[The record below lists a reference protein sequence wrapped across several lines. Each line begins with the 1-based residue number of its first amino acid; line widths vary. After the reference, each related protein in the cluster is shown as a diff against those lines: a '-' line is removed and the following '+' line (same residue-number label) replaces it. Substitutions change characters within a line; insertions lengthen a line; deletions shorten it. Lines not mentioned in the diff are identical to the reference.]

1 MKKIR
6 KCGVIAITGF
16 PNAGKSTLINSFVD
30 SKISIVSHKVQ
41 TTKEAIKGII
51 NIKNNQLVFIDTPGI
66 VKTRKHFDKK
76 LSRSIQ
82 ENENMC
88 DLNLF
93 ILDANKK
100 NNQKDFELAKQL
112 IKIFK
117 KNILV
122 INKID
127 LIQKEHLLVLSKKIN
142 EELNFINTFMI
153 SAKKIKNVN
162 YLLKEI
168 LKIIPERDWLFKKNE
183 VTDKSKIFQM
193 SEITREKIFQLINKE
208 IPYSIKVETL
218 SKKRKNIFIV
228 DQTIF
233 VQKDSHK
240 SIVIGKLGEKIKE
253 IGSRARPEIEK
264 ILSSKVLL
272 RINVLKKK

>member
-41 TTKEAIKGII
+41 TTQEAIKGII

-66 VKTRKHFDKK
+66 VKTRKHFNKK

-82 ENENMC
+82 ENANMC

-112 IKIFK
+112 IKIYK

-240 SIVIGKLGEKIKE
+240 SIIIGKLGEKIKE

>member
-183 VTDKSKIFQM
+183 VTDKIKIFQM